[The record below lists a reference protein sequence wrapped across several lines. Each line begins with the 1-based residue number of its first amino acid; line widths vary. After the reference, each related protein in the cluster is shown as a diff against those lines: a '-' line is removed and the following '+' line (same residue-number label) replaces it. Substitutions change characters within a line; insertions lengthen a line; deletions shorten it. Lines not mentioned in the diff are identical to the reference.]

1 MKNEKILNA
10 LDKVDEKFITA
21 SSPENTKKTKRSKV
35 NVWVKWGAVAACLCL
50 VAGIGVM
57 NIDRGLSGG
66 ISESGAGVPQHG
78 GTVPEGVDPVV
89 ASLAVIPAGVD
100 LLDVADA
107 TSVSISEENARAVET
122 LGNYIPNTLPEG
134 CQYGAAGYYETTMKD
149 GTRYHMLRITY
160 DRGQSLVQ
168 VPKTEN
174 EENASETENVQK
186 ASEIVGDTAF
196 LWMVWGHRP
205 DTKLPVYQPEEVTVS
220 LIEQQEGRVF
230 YIDYEGVY
238 VGVEQIDVSAEELL
252 AVIESVK

>member
-21 SSPENTKKTKRSKV
+21 SSPENTKKMKTSPKKA
-35 NVWVKWGAVAACLCL
+35 WVKWGVAAACLCL

-57 NIDRGLSGG
+57 NIDQGLSDG
-66 ISESGAGVPQHG
+66 IPESGGGAPQLG

-107 TSVSISEENARAVET
+107 TSVSIGEGDARAVET
-122 LGNYIPNTLPEG
+122 LGSFIPNILPEG
-134 CQYGAAGYYETTMKD
+134 CQYGVAGYYETTMKD

-160 DRGQSLVQ
+160 DRGQSAVPI
-168 VPKTEN
+168 PKTEN
-174 EENASETENVQK
+174 EES
-186 ASEIVGDTAF
+186 ASEITGDTAF

-205 DTKLPVYQPEEVTVS
+205 DTDLPIYQPEEISAS
-220 LIEQQEGRVF
+220 LIEKQEGRVF
-230 YIDYEGVY
+230 YINYDGIY
-238 VGVEQIDVSAEELL
+238 VGMEQISVSAEELY
-252 AVIESVK
+252 AVIESIE

>member
-1 MKNEKILNA
+1 MKNEKLLNA
-10 LDKVDEKFITA
+10 LEKVDEKFITA
-21 SSPENTKKTKRSKV
+21 SSPENTKKTKNAKI
-35 NVWVKWGAVAACLCL
+35 NAWVKWGAVAACLCL
-50 VAGIGVM
+50 VVGIGVM

-66 ISESGAGVPQHG
+66 IPESGGGVPQHG
-78 GTVPEGVDPVV
+78 GTVPEGVDPIV

-160 DRGQSLVQ
+160 DRGQSAVP

-174 EENASETENVQK
+174 EESASETENVQK
-186 ASEIVGDTAF
+186 ASEITGDTAF

-205 DTKLPVYQPEEVTVS
+205 DTDLPVYQPEEVTVS

-230 YIDYEGVY
+230 YINYDGVY
-238 VGVEQIDVSAEELL
+238 VGIEQISVSAEELY
-252 AVIESVK
+252 AVIESIK

>member
-1 MKNEKILNA
+1 VNRKDLYQSMNQIDDEILERSEVRKKEK
-10 LDKVDEKFITA
+10 
-21 SSPENTKKTKRSKV
+21 SS
-35 NVWVKWGAVAACLCL
+35 VWMKWGAVAACLCL

-66 ISESGAGVPQHG
+66 IPESGGGVPQLG

-89 ASLAVIPAGVD
+89 ASLAVIPEGVD

-107 TSVSISEENARAVET
+107 TSVSISEEDARAVET
-122 LGNYIPNTLPEG
+122 LGSYIPNTLPDG

-160 DRGQSLVQ
+160 DRGQSLVP

-174 EENASETENVQK
+174 EESASETENEQK

-205 DTKLPVYQPEEVTVS
+205 DTELSIYQPEEVTVS

-230 YIDYEGVY
+230 YIDYDGIY
-238 VGVEQIDVSAEELL
+238 VGVEQISVSAEELL

>member
-21 SSPENTKKTKRSKV
+21 SSPENTKKAKRSKV
-35 NVWVKWGAVAACLCL
+35 NAWVKWGAVAACLCL

-66 ISESGAGVPQHG
+66 IPESGGGAPQQG

-89 ASLAVIPAGVD
+89 ATLAVIPAGVD

-107 TSVSISEENARAVET
+107 TSVSISEEDARAVET
-122 LGNYIPNTLPEG
+122 LGSFIPNTLPEG

-160 DRGQSLVQ
+160 DRGQSLVP

-174 EENASETENVQK
+174 EENASETENAQK
-186 ASEIVGDTAF
+186 ASEIAGDTAF
-196 LWMVWGHRP
+196 LWMIWGHRP
-205 DTKLPVYQPEEVTVS
+205 DTKLPVYQPEEVSVS

-230 YIDYEGVY
+230 YINYEGVY
-238 VGVEQIDVSAEELL
+238 VGVEQISVSAEELL